1 MTISHSAW
9 EEQQQKLQELTEA
22 GVEINV
28 KPDHKLEVSFQG
40 HTYQLKLNRDASSL
54 TDPALFK
61 IATLSMH
68 LLFKQ
73 NLLTSSFEKISIKD
87 KKISVIGEKTQEIP
101 LADTSSQS
109 LEEIRGTFSTGG
121 KIPGAEEAFSSKL
134 DSILSP
140 PPTLFSKL
148 KKYEGLYALVHTSQL
163 DSSKEVQSVY
173 KKIEAKFT
181 ELEFLNSPAA
191 WAQKA
196 DLLDALDLLIDKY
209 PHAHLEPI
217 QIGTPPDTAPW
228 RTGSVPLVP
237 YSHLKTAI
245 EKMENALGKT
255 AEVGTRRF
263 KDMHALED
271 SLKGIAVGEHSGT
284 AGNIIRGLTS
294 QKRNPH
300 LAPVFGAIYRFM
312 TRMIGWAY
320 KNPALIGSNLS
331 KIAKASRGMGIQP
344 MEILSRKL
352 ADDGGEVFFYR
363 GPRYLFDPHKS
374 IHQYKTVDEWFGRDL
389 TPRARRDYLNKVRRM
404 EKDLTASYG
413 ADPKGASRV
422 VISNSDSRVRVKQIE
437 GEDFSKPQDIVGKV
451 LSAEAEEEAH
461 QNKDNPAYYLESYQ
475 FNTNNLLGL
484 KTQDNLQPGKLEQ
497 KKIKAFQSA
506 VTKTGA
512 GAHREI
518 TQERDHEQLILDAQ
532 RELLA
537 GMARTFQREGAIQ
550 VIQRLAPADVHNYT
564 ATVKGTPLDHA
575 SAVEALKNRLSSTDS
590 NKEERAVLEQLL
602 EVFTAQEVA
611 LGRKSQPTI
620 DIYGKLSGNT
630 SVQTNAIDNRPAILA
645 QNDRKVM
652 LFQHEDGSLSMHVFI
667 GATGVNR
674 VNVTTDSIQME
685 QGDRQGDMRPGE
697 DVYQAGE
704 NSSFAATRTTTRD
717 GLKKLQVG
725 ERQGAFNKQGSTV
738 ISYYLPADFTILPE
752 INAFKEVGA
761 YQGQTRRRKV
771 EGGSESA
778 TMRKEAEVLC
788 KMGDPLLVKTEIALV
803 QYLERL
809 LPDSFKEPSQ
819 TAETILADFVK
830 IETAPTPSEQRL
842 HELLRKMTTLPSE
855 DLSYSE
861 NTLKEK
867 LTPLLTQRLVLLNPS
882 S

>member
-22 GVEINV
+22 GVEINL

-40 HTYQLKLNRDASSL
+40 HTYQLKLNRDTSNL
-54 TDPALFK
+54 TDPALFR

-68 LLFKQ
+68 LLLKQ
-73 NLLTSSFEKISIKD
+73 DLLTSSFEKISIKD
-87 KKISVIGEKTQEIP
+87 KKISVMGEKPQEKT
-101 LADTSSQS
+101 LTGTSSKS
-109 LEEIRGTFSTGG
+109 LEEIQETFSTGE
-121 KIPGAEEAFSSKL
+121 KIAGAEEAFSSKL

-140 PPTLFSKL
+140 PPTRFSKL
-148 KKYEGLYALVHTSQL
+148 KKYEGLYALVEASQL
-163 DSSKEVQSVY
+163 DSSTEVLSAHQKIQTKFKE
-173 KKIEAKFT
+173 IEFHDS
-181 ELEFLNSPAA
+181 LAA

-217 QIGTPPDTAPW
+217 QISTRSDTGAW
-228 RTGSVPLVP
+228 RAGSVPLVP

-245 EKMENALGKT
+245 ETMESALDKT
-255 AEVGTRRF
+255 AEVGTRQF
-263 KDMHALED
+263 TDMRALED
-271 SLKGIAVGEHSGT
+271 TLKGIAVGEHSGT
-284 AGNIIRGLTS
+284 TGNVIRGLTS

-331 KIAKASRGMGIQP
+331 KIAKASKGMGIQP

-352 ADDGGEVFFYR
+352 ADDKGEVFFYR
-363 GPRYLFDPHKS
+363 GPRYLFDPNKS
-374 IHQYKTVDEWFGRDL
+374 IHQYTTVDEWFGRDL
-389 TPRARRDYLNKVRRM
+389 TPRARRDYLSKVRRM

-413 ADPKGASRV
+413 ADPEGASRV

-437 GEDFSKPQDIVGKV
+437 GKDFSKPQDIVGKV

-484 KTQDNLQPGKLEQ
+484 KTQDNLEPGTLKQE
-497 KKIKAFQSA
+497 KIEAFQSA
-506 VTKTGA
+506 VAQTEGRTTP
-512 GAHREI
+512 EI
-518 TQERDHEQLILDAQ
+518 TKESDHQQLILDAQ

-575 SAVEALKNRLSSTDS
+575 RAVKALKKRLSSADS
-590 NKEERAVLEQLL
+590 NNKEHAVLKQLL
-602 EVFTAQEVA
+602 DVFAAQAVA
-611 LGRKSQPTI
+611 LGRTSQPTI

-674 VNVTTDSIQME
+674 VNVTTDSIQMD

-697 DVYQAGE
+697 DVYKA
-704 NSSFAATRTTTRD
+704 SDDSFAATRTTTRD

-771 EGGSESA
+771 DGGSESP

-809 LPDSFKEPSQ
+809 FPDSFKKPSQ
-819 TAETILADFVK
+819 TAETILDDFVK
-830 IETAPTPSEQRL
+830 TETVPTPSEQRL
-842 HELLRKMTTLPSE
+842 HELLKKITTLPPE
-855 DLSYSE
+855 GLSYSE

-867 LTPLLTQRLVLLNPS
+867 LTPLLTRRLALLKPS